1 VNKRC
6 ICDSKNVITLLLITY
21 GERKSMANK
30 YVFFVNGISA
40 IGGGELYTLRKT
52 KHLTEIGFEVY
63 IVAARASNINFEE
76 FFSFTFR
83 EFCELRYVPNFF
95 SEKLKNKVID
105 DILRFIDY
113 NENDEIL
120 IESHEGTPAL
130 WAELFAERVRRV
142 NLVYCIS
149 PVKLDNNILREFYY
163 SKIRQG
169 ELAGYEKYYI
179 PGTFGSEFK
188 DFYFNIPYYFYEIDG
203 ASKTRITECNSKE
216 VCTGRVSVLTV
227 SRIEKSYVKQSII
240 DLANFCREN
249 PNVTIKYKLI
259 LSKDRGLEFM
269 KLKSLINKNK
279 VPNFEVI
286 LHGPVRKMTSE
297 IFEGYDLFIGM
308 GTSVLNAVS
317 MGIPAV
323 VVDYRTNKY
332 YGFFGYDY
340 FAFGACQKVAEN
352 ELGIF
357 LNKVLRGETDLCSV
371 KKKALGY
378 LLDNY
383 DIDKIDKAF
392 IEYQYNLNKGT
403 SRTYFKTDEVFGN
416 KREVVRFIL
425 LKVLGPSAAD
435 KIIHDIVR
443 IKRLLFDNPYVF
455 K

>member
-1 VNKRC
+1 
-6 ICDSKNVITLLLITY
+6 
-21 GERKSMANK
+21 MANK

-40 IGGGELYTLRKT
+40 IGGAELYTLRKT

-169 ELAGYEKYYI
+169 ELAGCEEYYI

-286 LHGPVRKMTSE
+286 LHGPVRKMASE

-340 FAFGACQKVAEN
+340 FAFGAGQKIAEN
-352 ELGIF
+352 ELEIF
-357 LNKVLRGETDLCSV
+357 LNGVLSGEIDLCNV
-371 KKKALGY
+371 KKKALEY

-392 IEYQYNLNKGT
+392 IEFQYKLNEKAPK
-403 SRTYFKTDEVFGN
+403 TYFETKEVFGN
-416 KREVVRFIL
+416 KSEVVKFIF
-425 LKVLGPSAAD
+425 LKVFGSRAAD
-435 KIIHDIVR
+435 KIIYNLVK
-443 IKRLLFDNPYVF
+443 IKRFLFDNPYTF